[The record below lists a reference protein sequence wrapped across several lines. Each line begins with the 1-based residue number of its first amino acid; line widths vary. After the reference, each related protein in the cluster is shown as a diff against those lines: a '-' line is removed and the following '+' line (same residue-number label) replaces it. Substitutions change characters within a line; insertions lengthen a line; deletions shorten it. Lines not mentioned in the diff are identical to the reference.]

1 MNLPSIDTSKLVKN
15 FSLKLLSIVTALQ
28 EHLLSGDFQAME
40 TGSQSLMN
48 EIYDE
53 VVEEVIKS
61 VARSQALK
69 LRLLDYGKKLGLKRL
84 RVRKTSVQ
92 IRTGTIIYYISYY
105 AQDSPSAYSG
115 SRHVTAGYWGL
126 IGKASPHYYTMAG
139 MVSVLCPSFAIGVQL
154 VSHLGIQG
162 NYNRFRCL
170 ALQMSKAGKS
180 MGVKALLKEGESLK
194 GKRVV
199 VSIDGG
205 RTRTRSYTGKFTKKG
220 NEKFDTDWREPKLF
234 VIHVLDE
241 EGKIARKTELPFY
254 GVTMEDIHESM
265 NQLTTTLIA
274 LQAHE
279 AKEVQFI
286 ADGATGIWNNI
297 KAALL
302 NAGIPA
308 KKITFTLDYY
318 HAVEH
323 LSKMIKMLPNLT
335 EKEQKT
341 WLKELKDDLWE
352 GNIFEIKRKVK
363 LHIENNNQKISDHL
377 QTELTYFDKHIDR
390 MKYKTFKRKKWLCG
404 SGLVESAIRRII
416 NLRFKSPSSFWMPEN
431 MEQLCFLRAT
441 FLAGRWKYL
450 TLALAKHN

>member
-1 MNLPSIDTSKLVKN
+1 MLPSIDTSKLVKN
-15 FSLKLLSIVTALQ
+15 FSSKLFSIVAVLQ
-28 EHLLSGDFQAME
+28 AHLLAGNFQAME
-40 TGSQSLMN
+40 SEVQLLMN
-48 EIYDE
+48 EVYDE
-53 VVEEVIKS
+53 LVEEVIQS
-61 VARSQALK
+61 VARSKALK
-69 LRLLDYGKKLGLKRL
+69 LRLLEYGKRLGLKRL

-92 IRTGTIIYYISYY
+92 IGTGTIIWYMGYY

-115 SRHVTAGYWGL
+115 SRHMTTGYWGL
-126 IGKASPHYYTMAG
+126 IGKASPHYYTLAG

-154 VSHLGIQG
+154 VSHLGIKG

-170 ALQMSKAGKS
+170 ALQMSKSG
-180 MGVKALLKEGESLK
+180 KALGVNALLREGESLK
-194 GKRVV
+194 DKRVV
-199 VSIDGG
+199 ISLDGG
-205 RTRTRSYTGKFTKKG
+205 RTRTRSYTGKCTQKG
-220 NEKFDTDWREPKLF
+220 NKKFDTDWREPKLF

-241 EGKIARKTELPFY
+241 DGKIARKTELPFY
-254 GVTMEDIHESM
+254 GITMGDIHESM

-274 LQAHE
+274 LQAQE
-279 AKEVQFI
+279 VKEVQFI
-286 ADGATGIWNNI
+286 ADGATGLWNNI

-302 NAGIPA
+302 KAGIPA

-335 EKEQKT
+335 ETEQKT

-352 GNIFEIKRKVK
+352 GNIYEIKRKVK
-363 LHIENNNQKISDHL
+363 LHMENNNHAMGEDL
-377 QTELTYFDKHIDR
+377 QTELEYFNKHKDR

-416 NLRFKSPSSFWMPEN
+416 NLRFKSPSSFWLPKN

-450 TLALAKHN
+450 THALATNN